1 MTEDGQFP
9 GMGDSQRKIKN
20 DPYLI
25 GTPWRWN
32 LAGGR
37 GRSWARGR
45 RSRSSGGANIWG
57 RLSRTRPCRR
67 TRGTCRD
74 TSQSCSRHG
83 TSTRRRWCADFPT
96 FLASIPGKSKSARQG
111 PPPLSRPEPE
121 AQASRGEEFHSRPG
135 RSRGGWCKWSRS
147 RGPRASS
154 RCRDPLWKAATKRIK
169 SWTFLLWR
177 RNAVFI
183 SFRFV
188 RRDGSFGR
196 KNHTNWKIM
205 RKIFAP
211 QTWVE
216 SLIVTIFMSW
226 ALPPIYLYSL
236 IFDRLTS
243 VTGLAELLPL
253 WQNFKSLLLF
263 LEGF

>member
-183 SFRFV
+183 SYRFV
-188 RRDGSFGR
+188 CEMEVSAEKSYKL
-196 KNHTNWKIM
+196 KNYAKDFCTSDVSRIINCYDFYVLGTSAHLS
-205 RKIFAP
+205 IFAHIR
-211 QTWVE
+211 
-216 SLIVTIFMSW
+216 SS
-226 ALPPIYLYSL
+226 
-236 IFDRLTS
+236 
-243 VTGLAELLPL
+243 
-253 WQNFKSLLLF
+253 
-263 LEGF
+263 